1 MLISEFSEGV
11 PGKLINKLNMN
22 PELGKNTYMGKI
34 EFQLYK
40 AMLKSEFS
48 EGVPENLIKNSR

>member
-1 MLISEFSEGV
+1 MLISEIYGGV
-11 PGKLINKLNMN
+11 PGKLINELNMN
-22 PELGKNTYMGKI
+22 PELNKNPYMGKI